1 MTITLTNIRSGYEG
15 FHLADISLEIAQ
27 GSLTALIGPNGCGK
41 STLLKTIAG
50 FLPPGGGTVNIAG
63 QDITKQRRNT
73 VAKSIAVL
81 PQQPIVPPGVTV
93 DQLIGYGRAPYQN
106 LLGIRSVEDHTA
118 IEEALKAVDLTEL
131 GDRRLSDL

>member
-15 FHLADISLEIAQ
+15 FHLADISLEISQ

-81 PQQPIVPPGVTV
+81 PQQP
-93 DQLIGYGRAPYQN
+93 
-106 LLGIRSVEDHTA
+106 
-118 IEEALKAVDLTEL
+118 
-131 GDRRLSDL
+131 